1 MPPNCQW
8 QTKVGN
14 LRLDLLCL
22 TFPTLSSKGCFD
34 FKPKKNNSVKYLEI
48 ILKAVNQNEASALV
62 NLSENWQPVVLF
74 GKKEPNYFL
83 KIFNI
88 SPVLN
93 AIPKTEENDIDGDLM
108 LSDSKHA
115 TSCDR
120 KEKKKEGREVEKEE
134 KEED

>member
-1 MPPNCQW
+1 M
-8 QTKVGN
+8 
-14 LRLDLLCL
+14 
-22 TFPTLSSKGCFD
+22 
-34 FKPKKNNSVKYLEI
+34 
-48 ILKAVNQNEASALV
+48 
-62 NLSENWQPVVLF
+62 VLF